1 MPIVGLVTV
10 PTRRDSS
17 VPQHGRATAAGAD
30 AGAVPGVG
38 VHRFDQELRVIDG
51 PGRGRLISEVLPA
64 GVVAPSET
72 VWRAVLAG
80 EDRRFELSTPDE
92 RALHLAV
99 ASPVVDSDG
108 TVVGGL
114 VVTFDASQRQQ
125 AELELRERETAFR
138 SLAEHATDIV
148 TRHSPD
154 GTVLYVSPSV
164 SELGIEQEELVG
176 RSIYELVHEDDRARV
191 RAEIDPAVRAGQ
203 TVTVA
208 YRLRNARGDVR
219 WLETTCAG
227 ITGDDGRVAEVRCS
241 TQDITARRR
250 DAQELE
256 RRLAQQ
262 SAVAALGERALTGMP
277 VPDLLRE
284 ACEAVSRT
292 LDVPLAVVLEFERG
306 SHEMLVAA
314 GVGLNSGMLG
324 SRMRA
329 PDDVR
334 TAAFRRLERG
344 PVTFLDL
351 DESPSGVMIEPLRE
365 HGIISGTAVP
375 LGERDRPLGMLGAY
389 SQERRVF
396 TDDDTNLLQAVSHVL
411 ATAIAARRAEDQARH
426 DAMHDPLTGLPNRVL
441 FRDRLAQALARSERD
456 RSPLAVLLLDID
468 RFKLINDSLGH
479 LVGDELLREVAP
491 RLSGAVRASD
501 TVARLGGDEFAV
513 LCEDLEDER
522 EAQEMA
528 ERLGACFLRPFALG
542 GEQQFATA
550 SVGLVVADSHIEASE
565 LLRDADAAMYRAK
578 EAGRGR
584 YEVFDEGMRARAVAR
599 LQVENELRRALD
611 REELQLFFQPIHD
624 LRSGRIASCEA
635 LVRWNHPERGLVGPD
650 QFIPIAE
657 ESGLI
662 VPLGAW
668 VLQRACRQLARW
680 RRSVDAAEDLRIT
693 VNLSARQ
700 VTQHDI
706 VDTVAEAIDE
716 AGVHPNDVGLEIT
729 EHVLIE
735 DAQTTADTLR
745 RLQRL
750 GVRLVIDDFG
760 TGYSSLSY
768 LKRYPIEVLKIDR
781 SFIDGIADDESG
793 DLAIVTAIVRMASAL
808 GVDVIPEGVETEA
821 QLDRLKEL
829 GCQYAQ
835 GFLLDRP
842 LPPDELEAR
851 LRAAG

>member
-1 MPIVGLVTV
+1 M
-10 PTRRDSS
+10 PTRRDSA
-17 VPQHGRATAAGAD
+17 VPEHGRIQAGGVD
-30 AGAVPGVG
+30 VDVGDVPGVG
-38 VHRFDQELRVIDG
+38 VYRFDEDLRIVDG
-51 PGRGRLISEVLPA
+51 DGAGRRLHEVLPD

-72 VWRAVLAG
+72 VWKAVLGG
-80 EDRRFELSTPDE
+80 EVRRFELSTPDE
-92 RALHLAV
+92 RGLHLAV
-99 ASPVVDSDG
+99 ASPVVDDG
-108 TVVGGL
+108 GRIIGG
-114 VVTFDASQRQQ
+114 VAVTFDASQRQE
-125 AELELRERETAFR
+125 AELELRERETEFR

-148 TRHSPD
+148 TRHAPD

-164 SELGIEQEELVG
+164 TSLGLEAEDVLDHQ
-176 RSIYELVHEDDRARV
+176 IYDLVHEDDRARV
-191 RAEIDPAVRAGQ
+191 RRAIDPAIRAGR

-208 YRLRNARGDVR
+208 YRMPTRDDDLR

-227 ITGDDGRVAEVRCS
+227 IAGDDGRVTEVRCS
-241 TQDITARRR
+241 TQDITKRRR
-250 DAQELE
+250 DAAELE
-256 RRLAQQ
+256 LRLAQQ
-262 SAVAALGERALTGMP
+262 SAVADLGERALSGMP
-277 VPDLLRE
+277 IADLMRE
-284 ACEAVSRT
+284 ACEAVTRT
-292 LDVPLAVVLEFERG
+292 LDVPMAVVVEFERG
-306 SHEMLVAA
+306 SPEFVVAA
-314 GVGLNSGMLG
+314 SIGGEPDAVGHRYEVPRDVSRVVLDLMQRGPITFYDLAEHPAGVVVEPL
-324 SRMRA
+324 A
-329 PDDVR
+329 
-334 TAAFRRLERG
+334 ERG
-344 PVTFLDL
+344 VVSGAAVTLGD
-351 DESPSGVMIEPLRE
+351 RE
-365 HGIISGTAVP
+365 
-375 LGERDRPLGMLGAY
+375 RPMGQLCAY
-389 SQERRVF
+389 SRTKRAF
-396 TDDDTNLLQAVSHVL
+396 TTDDTNLLQAISHVL
-411 ATAIAARRAEDQARH
+411 ATAVHARRAEDQARH
-426 DAMHDPLTGLPNRVL
+426 DAMHDPITGLPNRVL
-441 FRDRLAQALARSERD
+441 FSDRLAQALARTERD

-479 LVGDELLREVAP
+479 QVGDELLQEVAP

-528 ERLGACFLRPFALG
+528 ERLGACFLRPFALA

-550 SVGLVVADSHIEASE
+550 SVGLVVADSHTDAEE

-624 LRSGRIASCEA
+624 LGEDRIAACEA

-680 RRSVDAAEDLRIT
+680 RRAVPTAEDLRIT

-700 VTQHDI
+700 VTQPDI
-706 VDTVAEAIDE
+706 VDTVSEAIEE
-716 AGVHPNDVGLEIT
+716 AGLQARDVGLEIT

-735 DAQTTADTLR
+735 DAQSTADTLR

-793 DLAIVTAIVRMASAL
+793 DLAIVTAIARMASAL
-808 GVDVIPEGVETEA
+808 GVEVIPEGVETEP
-821 QLDRLKEL
+821 QLQRLRDL

-842 LPPDELEAR
+842 LPPEEFEAR
-851 LRAAG
+851 LRG

>member
-1 MPIVGLVTV
+1 M
-10 PTRRDSS
+10 
-17 VPQHGRATAAGAD
+17 
-30 AGAVPGVG
+30 
-38 VHRFDQELRVIDG
+38 RFDTALRVIDG
-51 PGRGRLISEVLPA
+51 AEPGPPVSEALPA

-80 EDRRFELSTPDE
+80 EIRRFELSTPDE
-92 RALHLAV
+92 RGLHLAV
-99 ASPVVDSDG
+99 AAPVADDSG
-108 TVVGGL
+108 RVVGGL
-114 VVTFDASQRQQ
+114 LVTFDASQRQQ
-125 AELELRERETAFR
+125 EELQLRARETEFR

-148 TRHSPD
+148 SRHTPD
-154 GTVLYVSPSV
+154 GVVTYVTPSV
-164 SELGIEQEELVG
+164 SDLGVEPEDLVG
-176 RSIYELVHEDDRARV
+176 RNIYDLVHEADRERV
-191 RAEIDPAVRAGQ
+191 RSTVDPAMRAGD
-203 TVTVA
+203 TVTVE
-208 YRLRNARGDVR
+208 YRLRTAHDDVR
-219 WLETTCAG
+219 WLETTMAA
-227 ITGDDGRVAEVRCS
+227 ITGDDGRVTEVRCS
-241 TQDITARRR
+241 TRDITARRR
-250 DAQELE
+250 DADELD

-262 SAVAALGERALTGMP
+262 SAVADLGERALAGMP
-277 VPDLLRE
+277 IPDLMRE
-284 ACEAVSRT
+284 ACEAVART
-292 LDVPLAVVLEFERG
+292 LDVPLSSVVEFG
-306 SHEMLVAA
+306 PGDMVLAA
-314 GVGLNSGMLG
+314 GHGWPSSVIGDRFTLPPRLRSE
-324 SRMRA
+324 
-329 PDDVR
+329 V
-334 TAAFRRLERG
+334 FRRIVDG
-344 PVTFLDL
+344 PVVFLDA
-351 DESPSGVMIEPLRE
+351 SAQPAGVYSEGLLE
-365 HGIISGTAVP
+365 HGIVSGATVA
-375 LGERDRPLGMLGAY
+375 LGDRERPMGSLGAFTR
-389 SQERRVF
+389 EPRVF

-456 RSPLAVLLLDID
+456 GAPLAVLLLDID

-491 RLSGAVRASD
+491 RLSGAVRTSD

-635 LVRWNHPERGLVGPD
+635 LVRWNHPDRGLVGPD

-693 VNLSARQ
+693 INLSARQ
-700 VTQHDI
+700 VTQPDI
-706 VDTVAEAIDE
+706 VDTVAEAIEE
-716 AGVHPNDVGLEIT
+716 AGLDPRDIGLEIT

-735 DAQTTADTLR
+735 DAETTADTLR

-821 QLDRLKEL
+821 QLDRLREL

-842 LPPDELEAR
+842 LPPEQLEAR
-851 LRAAG
+851 LRE

>member
-1 MPIVGLVTV
+1 MDP
-10 PTRRDSS
+10 
-17 VPQHGRATAAGAD
+17 AG
-30 AGAVPGVG
+30 VPGVCFF
-38 VHRFDQELRVIDG
+38 RFDTQLRVVEG
-51 PGRGRLISEVLPA
+51 PGQGRPIAEVLPE
-64 GVVAPSET
+64 GVVAPSDA

-80 EDRRFELSTPDE
+80 EVRRFELSTPDE
-92 RALHLAV
+92 RGLHLAV
-99 ASPVVDSDG
+99 ATPVTDEAGHV
-108 TVVGGL
+108 TGGL
-114 VVTFDASQRQQ
+114 AVTFDASQRQQ
-125 AELELRERETAFR
+125 AELELRERETEFR

-148 TRHSPD
+148 TRHTPD

-164 SELGIEQEELVG
+164 SELGIEPEDLVG
-176 RSIYELVHEDDRARV
+176 RPIYDLVHEEDRDRV
-191 RAEIDPAVRAGQ
+191 RRAIDPAIRAGQ
-203 TVTVA
+203 TITVA
-208 YRLRNARGDVR
+208 YRLRTGGDEVR

-227 ITGDDGRVAEVRCS
+227 ISGDDGRVTEVRCS
-241 TQDITARRR
+241 TQDITARHR
-250 DAQELE
+250 DAEELE

-277 VPDLLRE
+277 VGDLMRE

-306 SHEMLVAA
+306 SRDMLVAA
-314 GVGLNSGMLG
+314 GVGVQGGMLG
-324 SRMRA
+324 ARLT
-329 PDDVR
+329 PPEEVR
-334 TAAFRRLERG
+334 RSAFRQIERG

-351 DESPSGVMIEPLRE
+351 DENPRGVFIEPLRE
-365 HGIISGTAVP
+365 HHVVSGTAVP
-375 LGERDRPLGMLGAY
+375 LGERERPMGMLCAY
-389 SQERRVF
+389 STRRRVF

-441 FRDRLAQALARSERD
+441 FSDRLAQALARSERD
-456 RSPLAVLLLDID
+456 GSPLAVLLLDID

-550 SVGLVVADSHIEASE
+550 SVGLVVADSHTDAEE

-624 LRSGRIASCEA
+624 LQAGRIASCEA

-680 RRSVDAAEDLRIT
+680 RRSVEAADSLRIT

-700 VTQHDI
+700 VTQPDI
-706 VDTVAEAIDE
+706 VDTVAEAIEE
-716 AGVHPNDVGLEIT
+716 AGLDPQDIGLEIT

-821 QLDRLKEL
+821 QLQALRDL

-842 LPPDELEAR
+842 LPPEELEAR
-851 LRAAG
+851 LRG

>member
-1 MPIVGLVTV
+1 M
-10 PTRRDSS
+10 
-17 VPQHGRATAAGAD
+17 
-30 AGAVPGVG
+30 PGVG
-38 VHRFDQELRVIDG
+38 VYRFDAQLQIVAGSGAGKPLVDA
-51 PGRGRLISEVLPA
+51 LPQ
-64 GVVAPSET
+64 GVVAPSNS
-72 VWRAVLAG
+72 VWEAVLAG
-80 EDRRFELSTPDE
+80 QDRHFELATPDE
-92 RALHLAV
+92 RSLYLVV
-99 ASPVVDSDG
+99 ATPVRDSAG
-108 TVVGGL
+108 RVVGGL
-114 VVTFDASQRQQ
+114 AVSFDASRRQQ
-125 AELELRERETAFR
+125 AELELRESETEFR
-138 SLAEHATDIV
+138 ALAEHATDIV
-148 TRHSPD
+148 SRHTPD

-164 SELGIEQEELVG
+164 ADLGITPSDLVG
-176 RSIYELVHEDDRARV
+176 RPIYDLVQDEDRERV
-191 RAEIDPAVRAGQ
+191 RGAIDPAIRAGE

-208 YRLRNARGDVR
+208 YRLNVDGEQR

-227 ITGDDGRVAEVRCS
+227 IDDDDGRIVEVRCS
-241 TQDITARRR
+241 TTDITQRRR
-250 DAQELE
+250 AAQELE
-256 RRLAQQ
+256 HRLEQQ
-262 SAVAALGERALTGMP
+262 SAVALLGERALAGMP
-277 VPDLLRE
+277 VNDLMRE

-292 LDVPLAVVLEFERG
+292 LGVPIAIVLEFEHG
-306 SHEMLVAA
+306 SSDFLVAA
-314 GVGLNSGMLG
+314 GVGTNPGTLG
-324 SRMRA
+324 ARFM
-329 PDDVR
+329 PPVDVR
-334 TAAFRRLERG
+334 RAAIRQLGRG
-344 PVTFLDL
+344 PQRFVDL
-351 DESPSGVMIEPLRE
+351 DDEPEGVFTGPLRE
-365 HGIISGTAVP
+365 HGVVSGVGVP
-375 LGERDRPLGMLGAY
+375 VGERDRPMGMLCAY
-389 SQERRVF
+389 STEQRVF
-396 TDDDTNLLQAVSHVL
+396 TDDDTNLLQAISHVL
-411 ATAIAARRAEDQARH
+411 AAAIAARRAEDQARH

-441 FRDRLAQALARSERD
+441 FSDRLTQALARSERD
-456 RSPLAVLLLDID
+456 GSPLAVLLLDID

-479 LVGDELLREVAP
+479 VVGDELLREVAP
-491 RLSGAVRASD
+491 RLSGAIRPSD

-550 SVGLVVADSHIEASE
+550 SVGLVVANGHAGAEE

-584 YEVFDEGMRARAVAR
+584 YELFDEGMRSRAVAR

-611 REELQLFFQPIHD
+611 REELRLYFQPIHD
-624 LRSGRIASCEA
+624 LNLGAIASCEA
-635 LVRWNHPERGLVGPD
+635 LVRWNHPDRGLVGPD
-650 QFIPIAE
+650 QFIPVAE

-680 RRSVDAAEDLRIT
+680 RHAVPGAEHLRLTI
-693 VNLSARQ
+693 NLSARQ
-700 VTQHDI
+700 VAQPDI
-706 VDTVAEAIDE
+706 VDTVSEAIAD
-716 AGVHPNDVGLEIT
+716 AGLDPSDIGLEIT

-735 DAQTTADTLR
+735 DAESTADTLR

-808 GVDVIPEGVETEA
+808 GVDVIPEGVETQA
-821 QLDRLKEL
+821 QLDRLREL

-842 LPPDELEAR
+842 LPPDELESR
-851 LRAAG
+851 LRG

>member
-1 MPIVGLVTV
+1 MTV
-10 PTRRDSS
+10 PTRRDSP
-17 VPQHGRATAAGAD
+17 VPETGRPATGVELAG
-30 AGAVPGVG
+30 VPGVTA
-38 VHRFDQELRVIDG
+38 VRFDARLTILDG
-51 PGRGRLISEVLPA
+51 PLQGRPLTDGLPA
-64 GVVAPSET
+64 GVVAPADA
-72 VWRAVLAG
+72 VWKAVLGG
-80 EDRRFELSTPDE
+80 EVRRFELSSPDE
-92 RALHLAV
+92 RTLHLAV
-99 ASPVVDSDG
+99 ASPVEA
-108 TVVGGL
+108 GGHVTGGVL
-114 VVTFDASQRQQ
+114 VTFDASQRQQ

-148 TRHSPD
+148 TRHAPD

-164 SELGIEQEELVG
+164 AELGIEPTWLMG
-176 RSIYELVHEDDRARV
+176 RSIYDLVHAEDRDRIRGEV
-191 RAEIDPAVRAGQ
+191 RPAVTEGR
-203 TVTVA
+203 TVTMA
-208 YRLRNARGDVR
+208 FRLQNEGDLR
-219 WLETTCAG
+219 WLETTATG
-227 ITGDDGRVAEVRCS
+227 IAADDGRVTEVRCS
-241 TQDITARRR
+241 TQDITKRRR
-250 DAQELE
+250 DAEELE

-262 SAVAALGERALTGMP
+262 SAVAELGERALSGMP
-277 VPDLLRE
+277 IPDLMRE
-284 ACEAVSRT
+284 ACEAVART
-292 LDVPLAVVLEFERG
+292 LDVPLAAVLEFERG
-306 SHEMLVAA
+306 KKDLLVAA
-314 GVGLNSGMLG
+314 AVGDTKNMVG
-324 SRMRA
+324 
-329 PDDVR
+329 
-334 TAAFRRLERG
+334 RRLTPSREVSRVVFQMMQRG
-344 PVTFLDL
+344 PITFYDL
-351 DESPSGVMIEPLRE
+351 SERPVGVMVEPLLEQGVVSGAAVTLGDRE
-365 HGIISGTAVP
+365 
-375 LGERDRPLGMLGAY
+375 RPMGQLCAY
-389 SQERRVF
+389 AREKRVF
-396 TDDDTNLLQAVSHVL
+396 TTDDTNLLQAVSHVL
-411 ATAIAARRAEDQARH
+411 ATAINARQAEDQARH

-441 FRDRLAQALARSERD
+441 FSDRLTQALARSERD

-479 LVGDELLREVAP
+479 LAGDELIREVAP

-550 SVGLVVADSHIEASE
+550 SIGLVVASRHVDADE

-599 LQVENELRRALD
+599 LQVENELRRGLD

-624 LRSGRIASCEA
+624 LRDDRVMGCEA
-635 LVRWNHPERGLVGPD
+635 LVRWNHPDRGLVGPD

-662 VPLGAW
+662 VQLGAW

-680 RRSVDAAEDLRIT
+680 RRSVPGAESLRMT
-693 VNLSARQ
+693 VNLSAQQ
-700 VTQHDI
+700 VTQPDVVDI
-706 VDTVAEAIDE
+706 VAEAIEE
-716 AGVHPNDVGLEIT
+716 AGLDPQDIGLEIT

-808 GVDVIPEGVETEA
+808 GVDVIPEGVETDA
-821 QLDRLKEL
+821 QLARLREL
-829 GCQYAQ
+829 GCRYAQ

-842 LPPDELEAR
+842 LPPDELESR
-851 LRAAG
+851 LRVPG

>member
-1 MPIVGLVTV
+1 M
-10 PTRRDSS
+10 
-17 VPQHGRATAAGAD
+17 
-30 AGAVPGVG
+30 PGVLSL
-38 VHRFDQELRVIDG
+38 RFDTGLRVIDG
-51 PGRGRLISEVLPA
+51 PSSGRPVHEALPD
-64 GVVAPSET
+64 GVVAPST
-72 VWRAVLAG
+72 SVWDAVLAG
-80 EDRRFELSTPDE
+80 EVRRFELPSPDE
-92 RALHLAV
+92 RALHLAIAAPIV
-99 ASPVVDSDG
+99 EDDR
-108 TVVGGL
+108 VVGGRL
-114 VVTFDASQRQQ
+114 VTFDATHRRQ
-125 AELELRERETAFR
+125 AELELRARETEFR

-148 TRHSPD
+148 SRHTPE
-154 GTVLYVSPSV
+154 GVVKYVTPSV
-164 SELGIEQEELVG
+164 TELGIEPEDLVG
-176 RSIYELVHEDDRARV
+176 RNIFGFILEADRERV
-191 RAEIDPAVRAGQ
+191 SSAIEPAVRAGDTI
-203 TVTVA
+203 TVEF
-208 YRLRNARGDVR
+208 RLRTASGDIR
-219 WLETTCAG
+219 WLETTLAPM
-227 ITGDDGRVAEVRCS
+227 TGEGGALTEVRCS
-241 TQDITARRR
+241 TRDITARRR
-250 DAQELE
+250 DAEELK

-262 SAVAALGERALTGMP
+262 SAVAELGERALTGMP
-277 VPDLLRE
+277 IADLMRE
-284 ACEAVSRT
+284 ACEAVART
-292 LDVPLAVVLEFERG
+292 LDAPLSAVIEFERTD
-306 SHEMLVAA
+306 MVVAA
-314 GVGLNSGMLG
+314 GHGWEPTLVGARFSPPQDL
-324 SRMRA
+324 RRE
-329 PDDVR
+329 
-334 TAAFRRLERG
+334 AFRVMERG
-344 PVTFLDL
+344 PVTFVDAA
-351 DESPSGVMIEPLRE
+351 EQPPGVYVAPLLE
-365 HGIISGTAVP
+365 HGVTSGAAVV
-375 LGERDRPLGMLGAY
+375 LGERDRPMGLLGAY
-389 SQERRVF
+389 THERRVF
-396 TDDDTNLLQAVSHVL
+396 TDDDTNLLQAVAHVL

-441 FRDRLAQALARSERD
+441 FSDRLAQALARSERD
-456 RSPLAVLLLDID
+456 HAPLAVLLLDID

-479 LVGDELLREVAP
+479 LAGDELIREVAP

-550 SVGLVVADSHIEASE
+550 SIGLVVASAHIDAEE

-624 LRSGRIASCEA
+624 LHDDRISSCEA
-635 LVRWNHPERGLVGPD
+635 LVRWKHPDRGLVGPD

-662 VPLGAW
+662 VSLGAW

-680 RRSVDAAEDLRIT
+680 RRSVDGAADLRLT
-693 VNLSARQ
+693 VNLSAQQ
-700 VTQHDI
+700 VTQPDI
-706 VDTVAEAIDE
+706 VDTVAEAIEE
-716 AGVHPNDVGLEIT
+716 AGLEPRDIGLEIT

-735 DAQTTADTLR
+735 DAQSTADTLR

-781 SFIDGIADDESG
+781 SFIDGIADPESG

-821 QLDRLKEL
+821 QLERLREL
-829 GCQYAQ
+829 GCRYAQ

-842 LPPDELEAR
+842 LPPDELEER